1 MNIRSRRL
9 MAISCTF
16 VRAFFLPSSSPLEAQ
31 AQGLEAENRKIR
43 LTQWSREFGGIFSL
57 KRFTNTTLVISDR
70 KLIKD
75 LLDKK
80 SNIYS
85 NRPASIV
92 ARLITQGD
100 HLLVMDYGETWRRIR
115 KLVHQYFMEPMCEKQ
130 HIHVQHAEATQMMRD
145 FMIDPDHHMAH
156 PKRYSNSITNSL
168 GAYY

>member
-1 MNIRSRRL
+1 MNIRFPRL
-9 MAISCTF
+9 MAIFCTL
-16 VRAFFLPSSSPLEAQ
+16 LPPFSPLSE
-31 AQGLEAENRKIR
+31 AQGLEVENCEIR

-57 KRFTNTTLVISDR
+57 KRFTNTTLVISNR

-100 HLLVMDYGETWRRIR
+100 HLLVMDYGDTWRKIR

-130 HIHVQHAEATQMMRD
+130 HIHIQHAEATQMMRD
-145 FMIDPDHHMAH
+145 FMVDPDHHMAH